1 MKREGGANNNYLS
14 VNKLKPSFRAGGDRQ
29 SVFMHL
35 LIVLA
40 FLLCCVGGGATM
52 EPAAVFELLP
62 RGRTSSPL

>member
-40 FLLCCVGGGATM
+40 FLLCCVGGGGDHGAGGC
-52 EPAAVFELLP
+52 V
-62 RGRTSSPL
+62 